1 MCIERCKHGFGRG
14 LRRPTIEMW
23 QGGAFLLYPDLL
35 RKYQHKLLAAAFLY
49 IRASALTDWCPVTIK
64 FDNFAIKIDNLQL
77 CLIKT
82 ASQRN

>member
-1 MCIERCKHGFGRG
+1 MAQIQYQRRKPCGNLCGQRDDDPLRG
-14 LRRPTIEMW
+14 
-23 QGGAFLLYPDLL
+23 PDLL

-49 IRASALTDWCPVTIK
+49 IWASALTDWCPVTIK

>member
-1 MCIERCKHGFGRG
+1 
-14 LRRPTIEMW
+14 
-23 QGGAFLLYPDLL
+23 
-35 RKYQHKLLAAAFLY
+35 
-49 IRASALTDWCPVTIK
+49 VTIK